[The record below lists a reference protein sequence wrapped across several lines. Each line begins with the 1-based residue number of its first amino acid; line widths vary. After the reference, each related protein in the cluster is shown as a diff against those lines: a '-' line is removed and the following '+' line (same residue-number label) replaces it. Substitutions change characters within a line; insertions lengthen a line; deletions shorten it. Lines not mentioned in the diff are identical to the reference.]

1 MNSSGRNPTAGV
13 FVCGIGMATAVGDNA
28 AQTAA
33 SVRAGICRYALSGF
47 HDRHYRALKLALLP
61 DHVLPAVP
69 EAAAALTPRQQ
80 RLLQLS
86 ALAMPAALAA
96 LPDGQTTPLFLAG
109 PEELYAQPSPTTA
122 ALRAAMLTLGT
133 PKLLATGG
141 ALVADGRAGGV
152 SALQAALRSLEQRQ
166 PCHALVGGVDSWLDP
181 ALLAALERDERVLA
195 EGVMDGF
202 VPGEAAGFLL
212 LANAAARDRWH
223 QAARVR
229 LHEPGLA
236 DEPGHRFS
244 TEPCLGEGL
253 SKAIATAL
261 ASGAGPCATVLS
273 TLNGE
278 NFASKEWGAA
288 AIRNS
293 HLLGRD
299 WTMVHP
305 ADCFGDIGAAF
316 GPVLIG
322 IAARWLQQRTR
333 TGAYLAWCASERSA
347 RGAVCVTADD

>member
-1 MNSSGRNPTAGV
+1 MVAP
-13 FVCGIGMATAVGDNA
+13 
-28 AQTAA
+28 AA
-33 SVRAGICRYALSGF
+33 SLPCR
-47 HDRHYRALKLALLP
+47 RAL
-61 DHVLPAVP
+61 
-69 EAAAALTPRQQ
+69 RW
-80 RLLQLS
+80 
-86 ALAMPAALAA
+86 
-96 LPDGQTTPLFLAG
+96 
-109 PEELYAQPSPTTA
+109 
-122 ALRAAMLTLGT
+122 
-133 PKLLATGG
+133 
-141 ALVADGRAGGV
+141 
-152 SALQAALRSLEQRQ
+152 LEQRQ

-212 LANAAARDRWH
+212 LANAAAPRPLGTTMR
-223 QAARVR
+223 ACACTS
-229 LHEPGLA
+229 LA
-236 DEPGHRFS
+236 WPTSRGHRFS
-244 TEPCLGEGL
+244 TESCLGEGL

-333 TGAYLAWCASERSA
+333 TGTYLAWCASEGST